1 MIKVLKLTQIDELR
15 SNVDKSVIQHIRT
28 GRVERFA
35 CFSDFDMIS
44 FNWYDIKKPDSDT
57 EHILIYFSK
66 NDLCILSDIKEVH
79 SIANSVAEKDT
90 EVQKILYQFFVEL
103 IKNDM
108 DYLEQ
113 LEEEITLS
121 EDDLLERTSSECTE
135 KIVEYRKML
144 LKLKRYYE
152 QLNTIFEGFSENENK
167 LLSDDDLRIYKIL
180 DNRVDRLYA
189 TVLNLRDY
197 VTQMREAYQAR
208 IDIEQNNLMRIFTV
222 VTSIFMPLSLIA
234 GWYGMNLRM
243 PEFAWKY
250 GYLAVIILS
259 IAVCITCLIYFK
271 KKKWF

>member
-15 SNVDKSVIQHIRT
+15 SNVDKSIIQHIRT

-44 FNWYDIKKPDSDT
+44 FNWYDINKPDSET

-66 NDLCILSDIKEVH
+66 NDLCILSDMKEVR

-90 EVQKILYQFFVEL
+90 EVQRILYQFFVEL

-108 DYLEQ
+108 DYLEK

-121 EDDLLERTSSECTE
+121 EDDLLERTSGECTE
-135 KIVEYRKML
+135 KIVEYRKKL

-152 QLNTIFEGFSENENK
+152 QLNTIFEGFNENENN
-167 LLSDDDLRIYKIL
+167 LLSDDYLRIYKIL
-180 DNRVDRLYA
+180 DNRVDRLFS

-197 VTQMREAYQAR
+197 VTQMREAYQAK
-208 IDIEQNNLMRIFTV
+208 IDIEQNNLMRVFTV
-222 VTSIFMPLSLIA
+222 ITSIFMPLSLIA

-259 IAVCITCLIYFK
+259 VAVCITCLIYFK

>member
-15 SNVDKSVIQHIRT
+15 SNVDKSIIQHIRT

-44 FNWYDIKKPDSDT
+44 FNWYDINKPDSET

-66 NDLCILSDIKEVH
+66 NDLCILSDMKEVR
-79 SIANSVAEKDT
+79 SIANSVAEKDN
-90 EVQKILYQFFVEL
+90 EVQRILYQFFVEL

-108 DYLEQ
+108 DYLEK

-121 EDDLLERTSSECTE
+121 EDDLLERTSGECTE
-135 KIVEYRKML
+135 KIVEYRKKL

-152 QLNTIFEGFSENENK
+152 QLNTIFEGFNENENN
-167 LLSDDDLRIYKIL
+167 LLSDDYLRIYKIL
-180 DNRVDRLYA
+180 DNRVDRLFS

-197 VTQMREAYQAR
+197 VTQMREAYQAK
-208 IDIEQNNLMRIFTV
+208 IDIEQNNLMRVFTV
-222 VTSIFMPLSLIA
+222 ITSIFMPLSLIA

-259 IAVCITCLIYFK
+259 VAVCITCLIYFK

>member
-15 SNVDKSVIQHIRT
+15 SNVDKSIIQHIRT

-44 FNWYDIKKPDSDT
+44 FNWYDINKPDSET

-66 NDLCILSDIKEVH
+66 NDLCILSDMKEVR

-90 EVQKILYQFFVEL
+90 EVQRILYQFFVEL

-108 DYLEQ
+108 DYLEK

-121 EDDLLERTSSECTE
+121 EDDLLERTSGECTE
-135 KIVEYRKML
+135 KIVEYRKKL

-152 QLNTIFEGFSENENK
+152 QLNCIFEGFNENENN
-167 LLSDDDLRIYKIL
+167 LLSDDYLRIYKIL
-180 DNRVDRLYA
+180 DNRVDRLFS

-197 VTQMREAYQAR
+197 VTQMREAYQAK
-208 IDIEQNNLMRIFTV
+208 IDIEQNNLMRVFTV
-222 VTSIFMPLSLIA
+222 ITSIFMPLSLIA

-259 IAVCITCLIYFK
+259 VAVCITCLIYFK

>member
-44 FNWYDIKKPDSDT
+44 FNWYDIKKPESET

-66 NDLCILSDIKEVH
+66 NDLCILSDSKEVR

-90 EVQKILYQFFVEL
+90 EVPRILYQFFVEL

-121 EDDLLERTSSECTE
+121 EDDLLEQKSSECTE
-135 KIVEYRKML
+135 KIVEYRKKL

-152 QLNTIFEGFSENENK
+152 QLNTIFEGFNENENN
-167 LLSDDDLRIYKIL
+167 LLSDDYLRIYKIL
-180 DNRVDRLYA
+180 DNRVDRLFS

-197 VTQMREAYQAR
+197 VTQMREAYQAK
-208 IDIEQNNLMRIFTV
+208 IDIEQNDLMRVFTV

-243 PEFAWKY
+243 PEVAWKY

-259 IAVCITCLIYFK
+259 VAVCITCLIYFK

>member
-1 MIKVLKLTQIDELR
+1 MIKVLKLAQIDELR
-15 SNVDKSVIQHIRT
+15 SNVDKSIIQHIRT

-44 FNWYDIKKPDSDT
+44 FNWYDINKPDSET

-66 NDLCILSDIKEVH
+66 NDLCILSDIKEVQ

-90 EVQKILYQFFVEL
+90 EIQRILYQFFVEL

-108 DYLEQ
+108 EYLEK

-152 QLNTIFEGFSENENK
+152 QLNTIFEGFNENENN
-167 LLSDDDLRIYKIL
+167 LLNDDDLRIYKIL

>member
-1 MIKVLKLTQIDELR
+1 MIKVLKLSQIDELR
-15 SNVDKSVIQHIRT
+15 SNVDKSIIQHIRT

-44 FNWYDIKKPDSDT
+44 FNWYDIKKPDSET

-90 EVQKILYQFFVEL
+90 EVQRILYQFFVEL

-108 DYLEQ
+108 DYLEK

-152 QLNTIFEGFSENENK
+152 QLNTIFEGFSENENN
-167 LLSDDDLRIYKIL
+167 LFCDDDLRIYKIL
-180 DNRVDRLYA
+180 DNRVDRLFT

-208 IDIEQNNLMRIFTV
+208 IDIEQNNLMRVFTV
-222 VTSIFMPLSLIA
+222 VTSIFLPLSLIA

>member
-15 SNVDKSVIQHIRT
+15 SNVDKSIIQHIRT

-44 FNWYDIKKPDSDT
+44 FNWYDINKPDSET

-66 NDLCILSDIKEVH
+66 NDLCILSDMKEVR

-90 EVQKILYQFFVEL
+90 EVQRILYQFFVEL

-108 DYLEQ
+108 DYLEK

-135 KIVEYRKML
+135 KIVEYRKKL

-152 QLNTIFEGFSENENK
+152 QLNTIFEGFNENENN
-167 LLSDDDLRIYKIL
+167 LLSDDYLRIYKIL
-180 DNRVDRLYA
+180 DNRVDRLFS

-197 VTQMREAYQAR
+197 VTQMREAYQAK
-208 IDIEQNNLMRIFTV
+208 IDIEQNNLMRVFTV
-222 VTSIFMPLSLIA
+222 ITSIFMPLSLIA

-259 IAVCITCLIYFK
+259 VAVCITCLIYFK

>member
-152 QLNTIFEGFSENENK
+152 QLNTIFEGFSDNENK

-259 IAVCITCLIYFK
+259 VAVCITCLIYFK

>member
-15 SNVDKSVIQHIRT
+15 SNVDKSIIQHIRT

-35 CFSDFDMIS
+35 CFSTFDMIS
-44 FNWYDIKKPDSDT
+44 FNWYDINKEDSEVKPV
-57 EHILIYFSK
+57 LIYFSSK
-66 NDLCILSDIKEVH
+66 DLCILSDCK
-79 SIANSVAEKDT
+79 
-90 EVQKILYQFFVEL
+90 EVQKVAKSVSENSDDGQRILYQFFVEL

-108 DYLEQ
+108 DYLEK

-121 EDDLLERTSSECTE
+121 EDDLLTRTSSECTE
-135 KIVEYRKML
+135 KIVEYRKRL

-152 QLNTIFEGFSENENK
+152 QLNTIFEGFNENENN
-167 LLSDDDLRIYKIL
+167 LLNDDYLRIYKIL
-180 DNRVDRLYA
+180 DNRVDRLFD

-208 IDIEQNNLMRIFTV
+208 IDIEQNNLMRVFTV
-222 VTSIFMPLSLIA
+222 VTSIFLPLSLIA

-250 GYLAVIILS
+250 GYPMVIILS
-259 IAVCITCLIYFK
+259 IAVCITCLIIFK